1 MVDGGEREG
10 ATMRR
15 GTGYGQDARTTRRS
29 GHPRD
34 ARHAAP
40 GARVCPPRRLQ
51 RALGGCRTRPCPC
64 CLPIPSLSLLPS
76 FPLMASVSRLREV
89 LSAAFSLRGLPNG
102 EQEFFEELMA
112 HRPQLVNLYD
122 VGPRNPQE
130 QRELES
136 GAYGSCTYLLSGLT
150 VDARENHD

>member
-1 MVDGGEREG
+1 
-10 ATMRR
+10 
-15 GTGYGQDARTTRRS
+15 
-29 GHPRD
+29 
-34 ARHAAP
+34 
-40 GARVCPPRRLQ
+40 
-51 RALGGCRTRPCPC
+51 
-64 CLPIPSLSLLPS
+64 
-76 FPLMASVSRLREV
+76 MASVSRLREV

-136 GAYGSCTYLLSGLT
+136 GAFELCAYILPALMLDC
-150 VDARENHD
+150 RENHD

>member
-1 MVDGGEREG
+1 
-10 ATMRR
+10 
-15 GTGYGQDARTTRRS
+15 
-29 GHPRD
+29 
-34 ARHAAP
+34 
-40 GARVCPPRRLQ
+40 
-51 RALGGCRTRPCPC
+51 
-64 CLPIPSLSLLPS
+64 
-76 FPLMASVSRLREV
+76 MASVSRLREV

-136 GAYGSCTYLLSGLT
+136 GAYGSCTYSLRALT

>member
-1 MVDGGEREG
+1 MLVSWYGIYF
-10 ATMRR
+10 AA
-15 GTGYGQDARTTRRS
+15 GTALLVS
-29 GHPRD
+29 SPSCLFHP
-34 ARHAAP
+34 
-40 GARVCPPRRLQ
+40 
-51 RALGGCRTRPCPC
+51 T
-64 CLPIPSLSLLPS
+64 
-76 FPLMASVSRLREV
+76 MASASRLRAI
-89 LSAAFSLRGLPNG
+89 LSFAFSSNGLPNG

-136 GAYGSCTYLLSGLT
+136 GALVLCAYNLRALT